1 MKSKKVNNQPQEI
14 TDYLE
19 IDPKDQNAVE
29 CINEIFMSPLT
40 GSYNWDYTVV
50 EDRIK
55 KLYELGKELNW
66 NVSSDLDWSES
77 YPKDQLMI
85 NYDLFQTPES
95 VLRGYDDLSDEKKIE
110 MDRHRVSWNISQ
122 FLHGEQGALLVASQ
136 LVSCAPTFNAKMYAA
151 SQTFDEARHVE
162 GFNRY
167 LKEKIGFQYPATNGL
182 KSLMDKILTDERWDL
197 KFIGM
202 QIIIEGLALAAFN
215 NMKFI
220 LNDGLLK
227 QLLHYVIR
235 DEARHVT
242 FGVNYLE
249 DYLKT
254 LSKSEIDDRA
264 EFAFEACV
272 VMRNRLI
279 SGDVI
284 ARFLDYTPEEAQAAA
299 ENTEQGQNFR
309 TLLFTKIIP
318 NLKRI
323 GLLNDKVMPKYEKL
337 GVLSYAELEDN
348 FDIDWADMSK
358 PYETQEE
365 IERFISNPHH

>member
-1 MKSKKVNNQPQEI
+1 MRSKKVNNQPQEI
-14 TDYLE
+14 TDYPE
-19 IDPKDQNAVE
+19 IDPKDQNAIE

-40 GSYNWDYTVV
+40 GSYNWDYIVV

-66 NVSSDLDWSES
+66 NVSSDLDWSQD
-77 YPKDQLMI
+77 YPKDKLMI
-85 NYDLFQTPES
+85 NYELFQTPES
-95 VLRGYDDLSDEKKIE
+95 VLKGYDDLSDEKKVE

-299 ENTEQGQNFR
+299 ENTEQGQIFR

>member
-14 TDYLE
+14 QDYPE
-19 IDPKDQNAVE
+19 IDPKDQNAIE

-55 KLYELGKELNW
+55 NLYELGKELNW
-66 NVSSDLDWSES
+66 NVSSDLDWSQE
-77 YPKDQLMI
+77 YPKNELMI
-85 NYDLFQTPES
+85 NYELFESPDS
-95 VLRGYDDLSDEKKIE
+95 VLRGYEELSDEKKVE
-110 MDRHRVSWNISQ
+110 RDRHRVSWNLSQ

-167 LKEKIGFQYPATNGL
+167 LKEKIGFQYPATKGL

-284 ARFLDYTPEEAQAAA
+284 ARFLDYTPEEAQEAA
-299 ENTEQGQNFR
+299 ENTEQGKNFR

-323 GLLNDKVMPKYEKL
+323 GLLNDKVMPKYEQL
-337 GVLSYAELEDN
+337 GVLSYADLEDN
-348 FDIDWADMSK
+348 FNIDWADMSK

-365 IERFISNPHH
+365 IEKFISAPHH

>member
-14 TDYLE
+14 TDYPE

-136 LVSCAPTFNAKMYAA
+136 LVSCAPLLMQKCMPLHKLLMRL
-151 SQTFDEARHVE
+151 DM
-162 GFNRY
+162 
-167 LKEKIGFQYPATNGL
+167 LKALI
-182 KSLMDKILTDERWDL
+182 DILRKKLDFSIL
-197 KFIGM
+197 QQM
-202 QIIIEGLALAAFN
+202 ALS
-215 NMKFI
+215 
-220 LNDGLLK
+220 
-227 QLLHYVIR
+227 H
-235 DEARHVT
+235 
-242 FGVNYLE
+242 
-249 DYLKT
+249 
-254 LSKSEIDDRA
+254 
-264 EFAFEACV
+264 
-272 VMRNRLI
+272 
-279 SGDVI
+279 
-284 ARFLDYTPEEAQAAA
+284 
-299 ENTEQGQNFR
+299 
-309 TLLFTKIIP
+309 
-318 NLKRI
+318 
-323 GLLNDKVMPKYEKL
+323 
-337 GVLSYAELEDN
+337 
-348 FDIDWADMSK
+348 
-358 PYETQEE
+358 
-365 IERFISNPHH
+365 

>member
-14 TDYLE
+14 TDYPE
-19 IDPKDQNAVE
+19 IDPKDQNAIE

-40 GSYNWDYTVV
+40 GSYNWDYIVV

-66 NVSSDLDWSES
+66 NVSSDLDWSQD

-95 VLRGYDDLSDEKKIE
+95 VLRGYDDLSDEKKVE

-182 KSLMDKILTDERWDL
+182 KSLMDKIFTDERWDL